1 MILLVCILKPFV
13 IKDRDDVNSY
23 PRSKTPVIEDRND
36 VNFRLRSVIED
47 CDDVHSRPRS
57 KTPVI
62 EVHDDVNSLSH
73 PKSPVV
79 IEDYD
84 DVNSLPRSKSPVV
97 TGDDDYNSRRPA
109 RRHENHGRSRDNLL
123 IKQGKQ
129 IRALY
134 ELQKLT
140 IQNQV
145 KKQNDKNKTDLSQ
158 KSFQCK

>member
-1 MILLVCILKPFV
+1 MILLVCILKPSV
-13 IKDRDDVNSY
+13 IKDRDDHVNSH

-36 VNFRLRSVIED
+36 VNSRLRSKTPVIED
-47 CDDVHSRPRS
+47 CDDV
-57 KTPVI
+57 
-62 EVHDDVNSLSH
+62 NSLLRS
-73 PKSPVV
+73 KSPVV

-97 TGDDDYNSRRPA
+97 IEDDDYNSRRPA
-109 RRHENHGRSRDNLL
+109 RRHENRGRSRDNLL

-140 IQNQV
+140 FEKVAWIQNQV
-145 KKQNDKNKTDLSQ
+145 K
-158 KSFQCK
+158 

>member
-1 MILLVCILKPFV
+1 MHSKTSV

-62 EVHDDVNSLSH
+62 EVH
-73 PKSPVV
+73 
-79 IEDYD
+79 D